1 MGAALRQLDGN
12 LLLWIQQ
19 YLRSPLLTGVM
30 KGVTH
35 LGDNG
40 LIWLLLTLL
49 LLIPKRTRRTAL
61 CMGAALV
68 FSLLITNLLLK
79 NMVARVRPYE
89 AVSGLQLLI
98 EKQGDWSFP
107 SGHSSASFAAAV
119 VCLRQL
125 PRRFG
130 VSALLLAGWI
140 AFSRLY
146 VGVHYPTDVLA
157 GVLIGTVCAFW
168 GMRAILLLENKL
180 LRSEKTVSP

>member
-1 MGAALRQLDGN
+1 
-12 LLLWIQQ
+12 
-19 YLRSPLLTGVM
+19 
-30 KGVTH
+30 
-35 LGDNG
+35 
-40 LIWLLLTLL
+40 
-49 LLIPKRTRRTAL
+49 
-61 CMGAALV
+61 
-68 FSLLITNLLLK
+68 
-79 NMVARVRPYE
+79 
-89 AVSGLQLLI
+89 VSGLQLLI

-168 GMRAILLLENKL
+168 GMRAILLLEKEL
-180 LRSEKTVSP
+180 LRSEKTVSS